1 MSLLLAPSHRHIGSP
16 PLWGFEMTHWGMVL
30 SALSFDRTVN
40 RQRNDDRQK
49 PVMLKLRSYYADII
63 NLERFMTVWHI
74 ARSSHLGRIL
84 LLCGLLT
91 SCASGIE
98 TPILVETNPSAIPS
112 AEPMEENTPTPS
124 DLDLQEANVLDVRFE
139 RLDDNKVRFDVT
151 LLHDDVGESPSFA
164 DSWQVEDLVGTVLGE
179 RILAHSHG
187 TTPFTRSATIQIPE
201 GMDMVVVRG
210 HDMEH
215 GFGGQAALVNM
226 TTSEVQLFD
235 EDNEIAP

>member
-1 MSLLLAPSHRHIGSP
+1 MEVS
-16 PLWGFEMTHWGMVL
+16 
-30 SALSFDRTVN
+30 DRRISNPTLQVEYISM
-40 RQRNDDRQK
+40 K
-49 PVMLKLRSYYADII
+49 
-63 NLERFMTVWHI
+63 RFMTGWQKT
-74 ARSSHLGRIL
+74 RTSHLGRIL

-124 DLDLQEANVLDVRFE
+124 DLDLLEANVLDVRFE

-151 LLHDDVGESPSFA
+151 LLHDDDGESPSFA
-164 DSWQVEDLVGTVLGE
+164 DSWQVEDLDGTTLGE

-187 TTPFTRSATIQIPE
+187 TIAFTRSATILIPE
-201 GMDMVVVRG
+201 GIDSVIVRG

-226 TTSEVQLFD
+226 TTGEVHFFD
-235 EDNEIAP
+235 EDNGATP